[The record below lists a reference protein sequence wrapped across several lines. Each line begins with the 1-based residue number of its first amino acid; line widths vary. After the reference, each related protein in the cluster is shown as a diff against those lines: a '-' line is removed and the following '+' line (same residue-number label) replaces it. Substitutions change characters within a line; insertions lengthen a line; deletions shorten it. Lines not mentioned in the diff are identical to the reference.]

1 MSNKSNID
9 DKGSE
14 ERSAR
19 YEFRVWGKHR
29 AARKQLERLATV
41 TVEEEYED
49 CYLLVDD
56 PTWNA
61 KVRDN
66 TLKIKHLV
74 AEKKGFEQWASGR
87 YHSAKATPSP
97 FDDLFD
103 ELRLDRPQRGKK
115 YNLPKEVRSL
125 DQIDGVRAVFVSKNR
140 RRYTIG
146 DLRAEVTDIE
156 IHDSGEKLRT
166 LSIQGDD
173 LKELR
178 RLRKRLGLGDEPNVA
193 MHQHI
198 DAETAPELSAP
209 KKKA

>member
-1 MSNKSNID
+1 MSNKRNVARENGES
-9 DKGSE
+9 SE
-14 ERSAR
+14 DRSAR

-29 AARKQLERLATV
+29 DARKQLARMATE
-41 TVEEEYED
+41 TVKEEYED

-74 AEKKGFEQWASGR
+74 AEKKGFEQWASDR
-87 YHSAKATPSP
+87 YRTADDTPSP

-103 ELRLDRPQRGKK
+103 ELRLDRPLRGKK

-125 DQIDGVRAVFVSKNR
+125 DQMDGVRAVFVKKSR

-156 IHDSGEKLRT
+156 IDDSDETLRT
-166 LSIQGDD
+166 LSIEGND

-198 DAETAPELSAP
+198 DAETAP
-209 KKKA
+209 